1 MFSLKFKYLLMF
13 WQNMSHRYRN
23 SITKLTLIK
32 FFIGPSTN
40 ANPQYKSQL
49 SLETAEADATISSLL
64 DSLKKDSSSS
74 SKFQNIDAEK
84 MSELFQISS
93 SLTGNCLTNIMYL
106 TCFCRFLHSNY
117 LF

>member
-1 MFSLKFKYLLMF
+1 LNKIPSLKKFH
-13 WQNMSHRYRN
+13 NR
-23 SITKLTLIK
+23 TDIK
-32 FFIGPSTN
+32 FFAGPSAN

-93 SLTGNCLTNIMYL
+93 SLTGNCLTKLCMYL
-106 TCFCRFLHSNY
+106 LFSNLFL
-117 LF
+117 

>member
-1 MFSLKFKYLLMF
+1 MFNVRPEVQIFVDVLAKYVPLAKKFHNQTDL
-13 WQNMSHRYRN
+13 
-23 SITKLTLIK
+23 IT

-93 SLTGNCLTNIMYL
+93 SLTGNCLRKIE
-106 TCFCRFLHSNY
+106 S
-117 LF
+117 

>member
-1 MFSLKFKYLLMF
+1 MTISILCQFLFKQSL
-13 WQNMSHRYRN
+13 
-23 SITKLTLIK
+23 K

-93 SLTGNCLTNIMYL
+93 SLTGNCMRKIECCIFSKLV
-106 TCFCRFLHSNY
+106 F
-117 LF
+117 

>member
-1 MFSLKFKYLLMF
+1 MTISILCQFLFKQSL
-13 WQNMSHRYRN
+13 
-23 SITKLTLIK
+23 K

-93 SLTGNCLTNIMYL
+93 SLTGNCWRKSIY
-106 TCFCRFLHSNY
+106 
-117 LF
+117 